1 MNSVKVV
8 ACKKQTTVKV
18 STRFISSNLLINAKI
33 FRVSFIYDCIGT
45 FCFPNEKTQKIY
57 DEYKIL
63 KVLPYLLNTDTDSA
77 SLEFIVVA
85 DNMCDLGGREMR
97 QVLWKIFLYDY
108 IHKRLDLSSKFFEQF
123 SKRNESI
130 RKQVGL
136 CEFENIEHGIICAIC
151 VNFKEYFELYS
162 LLYEVNKK
170 HKEVRKGTKGI
181 DFDNYHGQISEIDEP
196 REGASRFAKKNKWT
210 SFWNKKGNMYMVTIE
225 KGEFG
230 QLNDKRYLS
239 CDGI

>member
-18 STRFISSNLLINAKI
+18 STRFISSKLLINAKI

-77 SLEFIVVA
+77 SLEFIVAA

-97 QVLWKIFLYDY
+97 QVL
-108 IHKRLDLSSKFFEQF
+108 
-123 SKRNESI
+123 
-130 RKQVGL
+130 
-136 CEFENIEHGIICAIC
+136 
-151 VNFKEYFELYS
+151 
-162 LLYEVNKK
+162 
-170 HKEVRKGTKGI
+170 
-181 DFDNYHGQISEIDEP
+181 
-196 REGASRFAKKNKWT
+196 
-210 SFWNKKGNMYMVTIE
+210 
-225 KGEFG
+225 
-230 QLNDKRYLS
+230 
-239 CDGI
+239 